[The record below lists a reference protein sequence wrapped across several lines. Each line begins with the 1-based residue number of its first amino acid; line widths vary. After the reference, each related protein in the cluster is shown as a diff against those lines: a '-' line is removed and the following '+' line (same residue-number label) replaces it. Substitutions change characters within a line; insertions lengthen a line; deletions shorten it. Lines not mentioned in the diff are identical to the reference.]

1 MNIRTCFYLL
11 LIVLFHSCKSSQEV
25 QTIQSNPL
33 QLYEAKYNYWTS
45 GIKGGG
51 MGTEF
56 YIKVI
61 SNSNQV
67 GIDSLIIGNTTLKTI
82 SKSNGMNNYSDIGG
96 VLYSVGDTIFIRAS
110 ARDHLDIGSNN
121 HLLFY
126 SNNKKE
132 VLQLNSLKEEKHVNH
147 Q

>member
-11 LIVLFHSCKSSQEV
+11 LIVLFQSCKSNQKA

-33 QLYEAKYNYWTS
+33 QLYEATYNYWTS

-51 MGTEF
+51 TGTEF
-56 YIKVI
+56 YIKAI
-61 SNSNQV
+61 SNSNQI

-82 SKSNGMNNYSDIGG
+82 SKSNSMDNYSDIGG
-96 VLYSVGDTIFIRAS
+96 VLYSTGDTIYIRAS
-110 ARDHLDIGSNN
+110 ASSHLDIGSNN
-121 HLLFY
+121 HLIFH
-126 SNNKKE
+126 SKNKKE